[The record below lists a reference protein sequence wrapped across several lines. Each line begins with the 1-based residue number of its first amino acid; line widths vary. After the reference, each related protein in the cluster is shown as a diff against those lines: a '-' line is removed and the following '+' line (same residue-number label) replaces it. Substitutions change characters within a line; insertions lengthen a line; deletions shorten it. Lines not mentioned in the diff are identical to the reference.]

1 MPSLTYR
8 VVRYAKLQFRG
19 VWVDAYDVAQR
30 GLDFATACRDAR
42 DLLAEAMWRADSFGE
57 QRCPRL
63 FVQCET
69 IPASEAHTVLDGAF
83 TFQA

>member
-8 VVRYAKLQFRG
+8 VVRYALMPVRG
-19 VWVDAYDVAQR
+19 AWVDAYDIAQR
-30 GLDFATACRDAR
+30 HLDFHTACHDAR
-42 DLLAEAMWRADSFGE
+42 ELLKEAMWRADSFGE

-69 IPASEAHTVLDGAF
+69 IPVKDAHTVLDGAF

>member
-8 VVRYAKLQFRG
+8 VVRYALMPVRG
-19 VWVDAYDVAQR
+19 AWVDAYDIAQR
-30 GLDFATACRDAR
+30 HLDFHTACHDAR
-42 DLLAEAMWRADSFGE
+42 ELLKEAMWRADSFGE

-69 IPASEAHTVLDGAF
+69 IPASEAHTVLTGDF
-83 TFQA
+83 TFMA